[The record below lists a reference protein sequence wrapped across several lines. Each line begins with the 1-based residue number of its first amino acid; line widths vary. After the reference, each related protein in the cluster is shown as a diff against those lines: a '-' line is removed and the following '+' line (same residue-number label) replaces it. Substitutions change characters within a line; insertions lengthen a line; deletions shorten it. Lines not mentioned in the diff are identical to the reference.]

1 MAKTKLD
8 HIYGAS
14 STTVDLTPINNKITQ
29 LENKDNQ
36 LTTSIT
42 NLQNA
47 DQTLT
52 TNITN
57 VDTKVTNLS
66 NVAVKNN
73 IQNQVLP
80 QQKINQA
87 PTDPQHIIR
96 NVDMEFQRIIN
107 HTSALPANTKHTWT
121 VTLEN
126 NKIYEYAVAIPAGT
140 YDACFGGLLSI
151 NVFNYYNNTPVMTF
165 AGSENDLNESLKVKF
180 WTNGNKIHMMCSQQV
195 NGFRLMVRK
204 NKGF

>member
-29 LENKDNQ
+29 LENKDTQ

-52 TNITN
+52 TNITA

-87 PTDPQHIIR
+87 PTDPQHIVR
-96 NVDMEFQRIIN
+96 NDDIKWERIIN
-107 HTSALPANTKHTWT
+107 QTGALAANTKHSWT
-121 VTLEN
+121 VTLSN
-126 NKIYEYAVAIPAGT
+126 NSIYEYTGVVVAAG
-140 YDACFGGLLSI
+140 YDGCFGGSMSI
-151 NVFNYYNNTPVMTF
+151 NLYNYYNNCQVFSF
-165 AGSENDLNESLKVKF
+165 AAAENNTNETLRVKI
-180 WTNGNKIHMMCSQQV
+180 WTNGGKIHLVCSQQIS
-195 NGFRLMVRK
+195 GFRLMVRK